1 MASSQFAQGSTVFVP
16 DEQEAYLPARVASC
30 QGFGATAILRVTPVH
45 GGGAERVVP
54 AKELPL
60 VCDADPLSLEGAN
73 DLVKYTQLTDAAV
86 LHGLRARYARDDIYT
101 CAGSILVSVNPFKQ
115 VPSYGDAL
123 MARCKAAGAKELHEM
138 PPHVF
143 VVAESAFR
151 GMLSEGKQQAI
162 LISGGTH
169 LPPSKAEA
177 RVHPSPSL
185 RSYPRPSPS
194 PSPSPRPD
202 QASRV
207 RVRPRQPSTA

>member
-1 MASSQFAQGSTVFVP
+1 MHLPSRLRYRAPPTRRAADESRRRSELSRASASRRQMASSQFAKGSTVFVP
-16 DEQEAYLPARVASC
+16 DEHEAYLPARVASC
-30 QGFGATAILRVTPVH
+30 QGFGATAILRVTPAQ

-54 AKELPL
+54 AEELPL

-162 LISGGTH
+162 LISGGSAAKH
-169 LPPSKAEA
+169 G
-177 RVHPSPSL
+177 RG
-185 RSYPRPSPS
+185 
-194 PSPSPRPD
+194 
-202 QASRV
+202 
-207 RVRPRQPSTA
+207 